1 MRVRGPAALSE
12 RAPLLPL
19 LLELLLVALV
29 LPWGGATPR
38 CGAPTENTLPSN
50 NRFAVVLS
58 GGPKTY
64 VPGQT
69 YRVSVEGQRDGEVAL
84 KFIGFVLTVE
94 PEDDGLGRRREVG
107 RFTLYPDALAKF
119 DERCANTVTHA
130 NLLPS
135 SEVYINWTAPPE
147 GAGCV
152 VFRGAVQE
160 SPHTWY
166 ADELMDSALTQRVCE
181 DTQENMDE
189 QRPILET
196 CTACDE
202 AKYEVT
208 FEGLWSRHTHP
219 KDFPADS
226 WVTRFSDVIGASH
239 DVEYRFWEYNGMA
252 SEGLKQVAERGTTR
266 ALETELKAESDHI
279 RTIIKARGISYPN
292 VTGKTFAVFRVD
304 QKNHLMSLVSMIDP
318 SPDWI
323 VGVSGLE
330 LCLSNGSWVDHV
342 QLNLYPFDAGTDS
355 GLTYIAPD
363 QPTVP
368 QEPIRKMSSS
378 FPNTEA
384 SPFFDSTGEPMRPMA
399 RLSLV
404 RQRLYEKSCDEQGR
418 LSVEG
423 EDHDSVNREDCEVG
437 EWGPWTECPVT
448 CGRGTRHR
456 QRFYLKPDATERGC
470 KRVVTLRQ
478 QCYSTRMRQ
487 CPDLGGYGNA
497 EDDPECELTPWTA
510 WSTCSA
516 TCGQG
521 TRTRSRRFKHRAGKR
536 CAVAKNPP
544 LLQQNEPCLE
554 EEGAGAHCAASGA
567 SEPSEPG
574 SGPGPGGP
582 GGGCLLSEW
591 SQWSVCSASCG
602 RGEQHRE
609 RMVISNT
616 EDGAGPCANV
626 RMQEHVF
633 CVAET
638 PSCHLSP
645 EQARDVCRLSADPGP
660 CRGHLQRWFYH
671 PDSQLCHAFEYG
683 GCRGNKNNFATLAEC
698 ERVCSANRA
707 GDKPPL
713 TDRPEAL
720 EKYGVRLSG
729 AITYSAPIG
738 KDTLSLNK
746 AQRHHNAHHHHH
758 HVSKHHGAHA
768 AGSAST
774 AGPAAAPTPGP
785 FGSLETDSH
794 MASVAPV
801 RGCSGYG
808 CPGPDDDF
816 GMARVTTGVMGD
828 VVDCQL
834 SEWSRWGSCDA
845 TCGVGYKSR
854 TRTILVSPQNGG
866 RACEKKLLARRR
878 CRLPPCADSLLR
890 EQNDQDDEDDGLW
903 GSYHKREND
912 CVMSEWSEWS
922 QCTSSCGINAQKI
935 RSRRVEREQGPGG
948 RACGPRSE
956 VRSCMLLPCPR

>member
-1 MRVRGPAALSE
+1 MRVPGPAALWE
-12 RAPLLPL
+12 RAPLLVSL
-19 LLELLLVALV
+19 LLLRLVV
-29 LPWGGATPR
+29 PRCGATPR
-38 CGAPTENTLPSN
+38 CGAPTDNTLPSN
-50 NRFAVVLS
+50 NRFAVLLS
-58 GGPKTY
+58 GGPTTY
-64 VPGQT
+64 VPSQT
-69 YRVSVEGQRDGEVAL
+69 YRVSVEGRRGANDAPH

-94 PEDDGLGRRREVG
+94 GEDDGLGRKREVG

-119 DERCANTVTHA
+119 DERCGNTVTHA
-130 NLLPS
+130 NLLPTA
-135 SEVYINWTAPPE
+135 EVYINWTAPPE
-147 GAGCV
+147 GSGCV
-152 VFRGAVQE
+152 LFRGAVQE
-160 SPHTWY
+160 SAHTWY
-166 ADELMDSALTQRVCE
+166 ADGELTQRVCE

-196 CTACDE
+196 CGACDE

-330 LCLSNGSWVDHV
+330 LCLPNNSWVDHAKI
-342 QLNLYPFDAGTDS
+342 NLYPFDVGTDS

-363 QPTVP
+363 QPTIP

-378 FPNTEA
+378 FPNTDA

-399 RLSLV
+399 QLSIV
-404 RQRLYEKSCDEQGR
+404 RQRLYEKSCDDQGR
-418 LSVEG
+418 FGVEG

-437 EWGPWTECPVT
+437 EWGPWPECPVT
-448 CGRGTRHR
+448 CGRGMRHR

-470 KRVVTLRQ
+470 KRLVTLRQ
-478 QCYSTRMRQ
+478 QCYSSRLKQ

-497 EDDPECELTPWTA
+497 EDDPECELTPWTS
-510 WSTCSA
+510 WSSCSS

-544 LLQQNEPCLE
+544 HLQQNEPCLE
-554 EEGAGAHCAASGA
+554 EDGADCGGADTA
-567 SEPSEPG
+567 E
-574 SGPGPGGP
+574 P

-609 RMVISNT
+609 RVVMSNT
-616 EDGAGPCANV
+616 EDDAGPCANA
-626 RMQEHVF
+626 RMQERVF

-645 EQARDVCRLSADPGP
+645 EQAREVCRLSADPGP

-671 PDSQLCHAFEYG
+671 AESQVCHAFEYG

-698 ERVCSANRA
+698 ERLCAANR
-707 GDKPPL
+707 GDKPL
-713 TDRPEAL
+713 LADRQEAL

-738 KDTLSLNK
+738 KDALSFNK
-746 AQRHHNAHHHHH
+746 AQRQHNAHQHHHHH
-758 HVSKHHGAHA
+758 HHGSKHHVAAH
-768 AGSAST
+768 ST
-774 AGPAAAPTPGP
+774 TTTAPTPG
-785 FGSLETDSH
+785 
-794 MASVAPV
+794 A
-801 RGCSGYG
+801 
-808 CPGPDDDF
+808 
-816 GMARVTTGVMGD
+816 
-828 VVDCQL
+828 
-834 SEWSRWGSCDA
+834 
-845 TCGVGYKSR
+845 
-854 TRTILVSPQNGG
+854 
-866 RACEKKLLARRR
+866 
-878 CRLPPCADSLLR
+878 
-890 EQNDQDDEDDGLW
+890 
-903 GSYHKREND
+903 YHEA
-912 CVMSEWSEWS
+912 V
-922 QCTSSCGINAQKI
+922 
-935 RSRRVEREQGPGG
+935 
-948 RACGPRSE
+948 
-956 VRSCMLLPCPR
+956 